1 MNVETT
7 AEAGTTVVRVG
18 GEVDMNS
25 APELRNALRAAID
38 AGVPT
43 LHVHLGAVTYMD
55 SAGIAVLIEGLQW
68 SKRQSVDYALT
79 AMPHAVRVVV
89 ELARLDTVFTILPG
103 PDASGADGA

>member
-7 AEAGTTVVRVG
+7 ADGGTTVVRVA

-25 APELRNALRAAID
+25 APALRDALRSAIG
-38 AGVPT
+38 AGVPA
-43 LHVHLGAVTYMD
+43 LHVHLGGVTYMD

-68 SKRQSVDYALT
+68 SKRQDVAYALT
-79 AMPHAVRVVV
+79 DMPKAVRVVV

-103 PDASGADGA
+103 DGGA